1 MSGGYNEIGT
11 HEMDPMIE
19 RVLLLKQEA
28 FVYKIPPNQIP
39 EDESKGWE
47 ATKWNLNK
55 PDWTGKLKVVS
66 KGTNLTIKLE
76 DRGSM
81 KPFAIAQKIADKHLN
96 TSQTNTDNNLGTV
109 KPYAE
114 VNVDT
119 YPGPNVQTVKDS
131 SRYFVVKPIEGP
143 PIGLGFADRS
153 DAFDMNMA
161 LNEHFKSLR
170 VDDEIAKESEE
181 PREQLDLSLKEGQ
194 TIKVN
199 INIPRKSNRDRSK
212 SPAPGS
218 GVIPPPS
225 AAAIAA
231 GILPPSA
238 TPATSNP
245 FAAAQAA
252 PRLTGPPP
260 ARAAN
265 PSWIKF

>member
-81 KPFAIAQKIADKHLN
+81 KPFAI
-96 TSQTNTDNNLGTV
+96 
-109 KPYAE
+109 